1 MKIKTISMLATCIAM
16 IVASCKE
23 TTSVKNQDQ
32 NLVTENPVSDSLT
45 LVKKGNHLVNT
56 LGCNDCHSPKIMTEH
71 GPIPDPDRLLSGHP
85 ANEQL
90 PSYDTEITKNYVL
103 LNMNGTAAVG
113 PWGTS
118 FAGNLTPDETGI
130 GSWSES
136 QFITSIKHGKY
147 KGLEGSRQLLPPM
160 PWQGY
165 AELSDEDIKAIFV
178 YLKSLKPVENIVP
191 LAILPTPF

>member
-1 MKIKTISMLATCIAM
+1 
-16 IVASCKE
+16 
-23 TTSVKNQDQ
+23 
-32 NLVTENPVSDSLT
+32 
-45 LVKKGNHLVNT
+45 
-56 LGCNDCHSPKIMTEH
+56 MTEH